1 MADTVKI
8 TPASRK
14 VEFFNPD
21 SASAK
26 ATISI
31 DSGGAGDLTISAAGN
46 INIGD
51 ISTDIYVGNGSDNV
65 DIVYTAD
72 GEIRTEGAGVNL
84 SLVSAENMT
93 ITTPNLLIGG
103 NVGIGTTTAT
113 DSLAVRG
120 GIKIG
125 EFNDTDGTGYVSSSP
140 PSAHNLGTGA
150 ADPQIRVSGR
160 STGNPGI
167 IQLAQFDA
175 NNFMGGTTQFVLGQ
189 IQFAMNENTNAVTT
203 VAEIRGISSDPHVP
217 GHFDGA
223 LQFWTSQGDDSSA
236 NLTQKMI
243 LDANGNLGIGTTA
256 PYSQLNIDMGGVFSN
271 DNVTNENVGMVLKND
286 AAGNVAYAGLGLI
299 LDNTTDDANA
309 QIRLARTSSTAYLG
323 LQIISDSR
331 DGVAFLTGNGS
342 STERMR
348 IADDGKVGI
357 GTDIPSRHLH
367 VDAGTENLGGIQIT
381 SGGVNASLTITNDG
395 TNGGEYRISVSS
407 GNHGD
412 GYNKLLFQDGTVTKM
427 TLNSSGNLGIGIT
440 APDTKLHILDSAEV
454 ALSVDSSHIT
464 GSQISLAATANGGS
478 EWRLISAADNAG
490 TTDGRGAFGLYNI
503 NGSNNGYKLVV
514 EGTTGHVGIG
524 TATPSEMLHVES
536 ADEVLGLFKST
547 DAGAGI
553 KIDTPNDGYAVVFFS
568 EAGTN
573 KWSLGKLASN
583 SDKFSIYDEV
593 NTTPRLVIDTSG
605 NVGIGTTT
613 PVPLLHVYGNST
625 ETTFSDAGAAGI
637 TIEQDGA
644 GDAALSFLLTGI
656 RRWLVGVD
664 HSDADKFKISTGGTD
679 LQTGTKLTIA
689 SDGNV
694 GIGDTTPTYK
704 LDVNGTLRAT
714 GNITADASVTAAG
727 LLTSNIGAGAF
738 QVVEIAGIVDAVSP
752 ATDTTAVFQHNGSLS
767 SVVYSSSYVST
778 GSGTSANTN
787 ISLFTVNTNDDAV
800 SPQIQ
805 SWVTNL
811 VICDD
816 TNNDQRSL
824 VIHCMWTGGTGGT
837 THYEIISDIDTS
849 NGAYP
854 FKITHSPMANGH
866 QYPTM
871 VIRPTRATSGAGN
884 LNIRWHVTGLV
895 ANAIAG

>member
-103 NVGIGTTTAT
+103 KVGIG
-113 DSLAVRG
+113 
-120 GIKIG
+120 
-125 EFNDTDGTGYVSSSP
+125 
-140 PSAHNLGTGA
+140 
-150 ADPQIRVSGR
+150 
-160 STGNPGI
+160 
-167 IQLAQFDA
+167 
-175 NNFMGGTTQFVLGQ
+175 
-189 IQFAMNENTNAVTT
+189 NT
-203 VAEIRGISSDPHVP
+203 S
-217 GHFDGA
+217 
-223 LQFWTSQGDDSSA
+223 
-236 NLTQKMI
+236 
-243 LDANGNLGIGTTA
+243 
-256 PYSQLNIDMGGVFSN
+256 PYSQLSIDMGGVYSN

-309 QIRLARTSSTAYLG
+309 QIRLARTSGTAYLG

-357 GTDIPSRHLH
+357 GTDDPSRHLH

-381 SGGVNASLTITNDG
+381 SGGVNATLTITNDG

-412 GYNKLLFQDGTVTKM
+412 GYNKLLFQDGVVTKM
-427 TLNSSGNLGIGIT
+427 ALDSSG
-440 APDTKLHILDSAEV
+440 KL
-454 ALSVDSSHIT
+454 
-464 GSQISLAATANGGS
+464 
-478 EWRLISAADNAG
+478 
-490 TTDGRGAFGLYNI
+490 
-503 NGSNNGYKLVV
+503 
-514 EGTTGHVGIG
+514 
-524 TATPSEMLHVES
+524 
-536 ADEVLGLFKST
+536 
-547 DAGAGI
+547 
-553 KIDTPNDGYAVVFFS
+553 
-568 EAGTN
+568 
-573 KWSLGKLASN
+573 
-583 SDKFSIYDEV
+583 
-593 NTTPRLVIDTSG
+593 
-605 NVGIGTTT
+605 GIGTTSPDT
-613 PVPLLHVYGNST
+613 SLHIVAGTHKALTLERHNATVNNGVGIDFQLGDSGSTTAGHIYGTIYGVIEDPANGAEDGFLSFYT
-625 ETTFSDAGAAGI
+625 SLAGTNAEKMRITSAGQLDFADAGSIQLAN
-637 TIEQDGA
+637 GA
-644 GDAALSFLLTGI
+644 GATP
-656 RRWLVGVD
+656 
-664 HSDADKFKISTGGTD
+664 
-679 LQTGTKLTIA
+679 A
-689 SDGNV
+689 SDHVRLCEENDVLRIDSEFGHVKVGPQNATYMHFVTDRGLYYFNKEIVVDNGVIGSHNEDLYLKRARSSDEQIHIADNSMTFTSAGNDVVTIDGSNSRV
-694 GIGDTTPTYK
+694 GIGDTTPTFK

-714 GNITADASVTAAG
+714 GNITGDSNITAAG
-727 LLTSNIGAGAF
+727 YLTSNVGGGSF

-752 ATDTTAVFQHNGSLS
+752 ATDTTAVFQSNGTLS

-800 SPQIQ
+800 VPQIQ

-854 FKITHSPMANGH
+854 FKITHSAMANGH

-884 LNIRWHVTGLV
+884 LNIRWHVTGLI

>member
-103 NVGIGTTTAT
+103 KVGIG
-113 DSLAVRG
+113 
-120 GIKIG
+120 
-125 EFNDTDGTGYVSSSP
+125 
-140 PSAHNLGTGA
+140 
-150 ADPQIRVSGR
+150 
-160 STGNPGI
+160 
-167 IQLAQFDA
+167 
-175 NNFMGGTTQFVLGQ
+175 
-189 IQFAMNENTNAVTT
+189 NT
-203 VAEIRGISSDPHVP
+203 S
-217 GHFDGA
+217 
-223 LQFWTSQGDDSSA
+223 
-236 NLTQKMI
+236 
-243 LDANGNLGIGTTA
+243 
-256 PYSQLNIDMGGVFSN
+256 PYSQLSIDMGGVYSN

-299 LDNTTDDANA
+299 LDNTTDNANA
-309 QIRLARTSSTAYLG
+309 QIRLARTSGTAYLG

-357 GTDIPSRHLH
+357 GTNDPSRHLH

-412 GYNKLLFQDGTVTKM
+412 GTNKLLFQDGTVTKM
-427 TLNSSGNLGIGIT
+427 TLNSSGNLGIGTT
-440 APDTKLHILDSAEV
+440 APLEK
-454 ALSVDSSHIT
+454 
-464 GSQISLAATANGGS
+464 
-478 EWRLISAADNAG
+478 
-490 TTDGRGAFGLYNI
+490 
-503 NGSNNGYKLVV
+503 
-514 EGTTGHVGIG
+514 
-524 TATPSEMLHVES
+524 LHVEGDIRCDGTFLVEDLNATYHMIQVTNTNAS
-536 ADEVLGLFKST
+536 ADYDVGIHWQGSPNTLGLHNAYGDVNIRGGASGTLST
-547 DAGAGI
+547 PHLTVKG
-553 KIDTPNDGYAVVFFS
+553 DG
-568 EAGTN
+568 
-573 KWSLGKLASN
+573 K
-583 SDKFSIYDEV
+583 
-593 NTTPRLVIDTSG
+593 
-605 NVGIGTTT
+605 VGIGTTAPAT
-613 PVPLLHVYGNST
+613 KLHIERNESDSENLMLRLRDSTVNAVGERIGIEGYWNTVP
-625 ETTFSDAGAAGI
+625 
-637 TIEQDGA
+637 A
-644 GDAALSFLLTGI
+644 GDIEFELTNTSSGASAI
-656 RRWLVGVD
+656 VFSP
-664 HSDADKFKISTGGTD
+664 HSTGGTKTEA
-679 LQTGTKLTIA
+679 LRIA

-694 GIGDTTPTYK
+694 GIGTTDPGHLLEVAGGTANGEIVINRNSGAEILLQAQSAVGVIGTNSNHDLDIKTNGNTRIKVENNGNVGINDTSPSFK

-714 GNITADASVTAAG
+714 GNITADAAVTAAG
-727 LLTSNIGAGAF
+727 LLTSNIGGGAF
-738 QVVEIAGIVDAVSP
+738 QVVEMAGIVDGISP
-752 ATDTTAVFQHNGSLS
+752 ATDTTAIFQHNGSLS

-778 GSGTSANTN
+778 GNTSANTN

-854 FKITHSPMANGH
+854 FKITHSAMANGH

-871 VIRPTRATSGAGN
+871 VIRPTRTTSGAGN
-884 LNIRWHVTGLV
+884 LNIRWHVTGLI